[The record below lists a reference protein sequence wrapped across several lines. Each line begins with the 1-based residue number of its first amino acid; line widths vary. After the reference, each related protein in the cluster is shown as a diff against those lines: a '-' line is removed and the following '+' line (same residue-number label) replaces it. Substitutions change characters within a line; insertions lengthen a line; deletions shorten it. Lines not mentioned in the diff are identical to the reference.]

1 MVELFLETKAMSTA
15 FVTLTDQSYFT
26 RAIRTIQELMD
37 AGEWK
42 GDIILIAVDFDP
54 NPAQLQKNVIVYR
67 TSHIC
72 TDRLV
77 EAFQKH
83 PLRPMPDNRH
93 TGKLYQWDKLQV
105 FKPFFKF
112 WKRIVFL
119 DAGIRIF
126 NPVQPLL
133 DLEWKGKFLAP
144 DDSDPYDNGSRFRV
158 QLDLEANPRVNEKLF
173 SEFPSSILDEHYFLN
188 CMFLFDTA
196 LLESVTFEEMVQAM
210 NDYPICMCN
219 EMGILNLLFTFKL
232 GVWQPFPQ
240 KVGDKYIFGWSERN
254 YREQPN
260 WSSFHFMKY
269 SISA

>member
-1 MVELFLETKAMSTA
+1 MTTA

-26 RAIRTIQELMD
+26 KAIRTIQELMD

-77 EAFQKH
+77 ETFQKH

-93 TGKLYQWDKLQV
+93 LGKLYQWDKLQV

-112 WKRIVFL
+112 WKRVVFL
-119 DAGIRIF
+119 DAGMRVF
-126 NPVQPLL
+126 NRVQPLL

-144 DDSDPYDNGSRFRV
+144 DDSEPYDNGTRFNC
-158 QLDLEANPRVNEKLF
+158 QLDLDANPDVTNRVFTDFSKDILEKR
-173 SEFPSSILDEHYFLN
+173 YFIN
-188 CMFLFDTA
+188 CIFVFDTA
-196 LLESVTFEEMVQAM
+196 LLDRISYQEMENAM
-210 NDYPICMCN
+210 NTYPICMCN
-219 EMGILNLLFTFKL
+219 EMGILNLIFNYKL
-232 GVWQPFPQ
+232 NVWVPFPN
-240 KVGDKYIFGWSERN
+240 KVGDKYLYGWSERN
-254 YREQPN
+254 YREQPT
-260 WSSFHFMKY
+260 WQSFHFVKY
-269 SISA
+269 SVTA